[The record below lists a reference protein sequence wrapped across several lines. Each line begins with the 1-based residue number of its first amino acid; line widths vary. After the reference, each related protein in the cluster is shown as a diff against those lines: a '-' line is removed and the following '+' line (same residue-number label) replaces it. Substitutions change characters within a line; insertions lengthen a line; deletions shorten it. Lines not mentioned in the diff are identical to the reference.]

1 MNFVLSDNIDF
12 YAELNKDSDDESTDE
27 NTCLLT
33 NLPLDKNSIK
43 LPCSKQWRLYPLI
56 SVRYPCKTIVTD

>member
-12 YAELNKDSDDESTDE
+12 YAELNKDSDDEYTDE

-33 NLPLDKNSIK
+33 
-43 LPCSKQWRLYPLI
+43 QFYP
-56 SVRYPCKTIVTD
+56 